1 MGGVGKT
8 ELAIQYARRYQ
19 KDYAGGICWLSPRE
33 STLAEGII
41 QFVTSDMGLNVPQQT
56 QGKTLRLEEQI
67 DWCWKNW
74 QPSEGL
80 VLVILDDVTKL
91 ADYRSLLPKNNR
103 FCLLLTTRVRNLDHQ
118 IKEIPL
124 DVLKPEK
131 ALELLINIVGSEK
144 VKKEAENAE
153 KLCAELGYLP
163 LGLELMGA
171 YIKNKPP
178 QWTLAKML
186 EQLESQKI
194 EDRSLNPPEETL
206 KSGLSTAQRGVKAA
220 FELSW
225 EELKPQPMSQRVG
238 ELISLFAPNIFKWKW
253 VEKAGEL
260 LNWNSSDVEAANI
273 QLYGQNL
280 IQCIDQGEGLYQIHP
295 LIREFLKI
303 KLGELEEKDK
313 LKQVFTD
320 VFVSIAETIPNS
332 PTQNDIR
339 LVEDAI
345 PHLAEIAE
353 NLIDAVSNESLI
365 WPFVGIGRYYEG
377 QGLYKLAEPWY
388 KQCVSLLETR
398 LGEEHP
404 YVATSYNNLA
414 GLYYSQGRYREAEP
428 LYQKVLALSQ
438 KLLGEDHPDVATSY
452 NNLAALYH
460 AQGRYSE
467 AEPLYQQALSLRQKL
482 LGEEHPYITTSY
494 NNLAGLYSS
503 QGRYGEAEPLYQKAL
518 ALRKKLLGEDHPDV
532 AETYDNLAG
541 FYNSQGKYSEAEP
554 LCQRALSLRQKLLGE
569 EHPSV
574 ATSYNN
580 LAALYDSQGRYEEAG
595 LLYQKALELRKKLL
609 GEDHP
614 DVANSYN
621 NLAGLYDSQGRYGEA
636 EPLYQKALELRK
648 KLLGEDHPDVA
659 NSYNNLAGFYNSQGK
674 YSEAEPLCQK
684 ALELRK
690 KLLGEDHPDIAQSYN
705 SLAVLCY
712 NSQGRYSEAELLYQK
727 ALELRK
733 KLLGEDHPDVA
744 QSYNNLAY
752 LYRAQGRY
760 SEAEPLYQKALELRK
775 KLLGEDHPD
784 VAQSYNNLARFYNFQ
799 GKYSEAEPLYQKALV
814 IATRTLGENHPNTIT
829 IRENLELL
837 RDKLYGVLPST
848 SPRENIISQIW
859 QRISRVFK

>member
-1 MGGVGKT
+1 MNDSKYNIDLTNSNAGIIGDNATSNNTSQSILTGIHAEGDVNINIAGPVGQAINPEKQVKSNLPNNIIYRGSSHFVGREEELAAIDHNLKKSVIVAISAISGMGGVGKT

-19 KDYAGGICWLSPRE
+19 KDYPGGICWLSPRE
-33 STLAEGII
+33 SALAEGII
-41 QFVTSDMGLNVPQQT
+41 QFVTSKMGLNVPQQI
-56 QGKTLRLEEQI
+56 QGKTLTLEDQI
-67 DWCWKNW
+67 NWCWENW
-74 QPSEGL
+74 QPSQGL

-91 ADYRSLLPKNNR
+91 ADCRSLLPKNNR
-103 FCLLLTTRVRNLDHQ
+103 FCLLLTTRVRNLDYQ

-131 ALELLINIVGSEK
+131 ALELLINIFGNEK
-144 VKKEAENAE
+144 VQKEAENAR

-171 YIKNKPP
+171 YIKNKLP

-186 EQLESQKI
+186 EQLELKKI
-194 EDRSLNPPEETL
+194 EDESLNPPQETL
-206 KSGLSTAQRGVKAA
+206 KGGLSTARRGVKAA

-225 EELKPQPMSQRVG
+225 EELKPQSMSQRVG

-253 VEKAGEL
+253 VERAGEL

-273 QLYGQNL
+273 QLYRQNL
-280 IQCIDQGEGLYQIHP
+280 IQCIDEGEGLYQIHP

-313 LKQVFTD
+313 LKQAFAE
-320 VFVSIAETIPNS
+320 VFVSITETIPDS

-365 WPFVGIGRYYEG
+365 WPFVGIGTYYEG

-404 YVATSYNNLA
+404 DVATSYNNLA
-414 GLYYSQGRYREAEP
+414 GLYYF
-428 LYQKVLALSQ
+428 
-438 KLLGEDHPDVATSY
+438 
-452 NNLAALYH
+452 
-460 AQGRYSE
+460 QGRYSE
-467 AEPLYQQALSLRQKL
+467 AEPLYQKALALWQKL
-482 LGEEHPYITTSY
+482 LGEEHP
-494 NNLAGLYSS
+494 
-503 QGRYGEAEPLYQKAL
+503 
-518 ALRKKLLGEDHPDV
+518 H
-532 AETYDNLAG
+532 
-541 FYNSQGKYSEAEP
+541 
-554 LCQRALSLRQKLLGE
+554 
-569 EHPSV
+569 V

-580 LAALYDSQGRYEEAG
+580 LAALYDSQGRYSEAE

-614 DVANSYN
+614 DVAQSYN
-621 NLAGLYDSQGRYGEA
+621 NLAYLYRA
-636 EPLYQKALELRK
+636 
-648 KLLGEDHPDVA
+648 
-659 NSYNNLAGFYNSQGK
+659 
-674 YSEAEPLCQK
+674 
-684 ALELRK
+684 
-690 KLLGEDHPDIAQSYN
+690 
-705 SLAVLCY
+705 
-712 NSQGRYSEAELLYQK
+712 QGRYSEAELLYQK

-829 IRENLELL
+829 IRKNLELL
-837 RDKLYGVLPST
+837 RNQLYGLLPST

-859 QRISRVFK
+859 QRISRVFKQ

>member
-19 KDYAGGICWLSPRE
+19 QDYPGGICWLSPRE

-41 QFVTSDMGLNVPQQT
+41 KFVTSEMGLNVPQQT
-56 QGKTLRLEEQI
+56 QGKTLTLEEQI

-91 ADYRSLLPKNNR
+91 ADYRSLLPNNNR
-103 FCLLLTTRVRNLDHQ
+103 FCLLLTTRVRNLDYQ

-171 YIKNKPP
+171 YIKNKSP
-178 QWTLAKML
+178 QWILANML
-186 EQLESQKI
+186 KQLESQKI
-194 EDRSLNPPEETL
+194 EDESINPAKETL
-206 KSGLSTAQRGVKAA
+206 KGGLSTARRGVKAA

-225 EELKPQPMSQRVG
+225 EELKPQSMSQRVG

-253 VEKAGEL
+253 VERAGEL

-280 IQCIDQGEGLYQIHP
+280 IQCIDEGEGLYQIHP

-313 LKQVFTD
+313 LKQAFAE
-320 VFVSIAETIPNS
+320 VFVSIAETIPDS

-339 LVEDAI
+339 SLEDAI
-345 PHLAEIAE
+345 PHLTEIAE

-365 WPFVGIGRYYEG
+365 WLFVGIGRYYEG
-377 QGLYKLAEPWY
+377 QGLYKLAEPWR

-404 YVATSYNNLA
+404 
-414 GLYYSQGRYREAEP
+414 
-428 LYQKVLALSQ
+428 
-438 KLLGEDHPDVATSY
+438 DVATSY
-452 NNLAALYH
+452 NNLAALYNSQGRYSEAEPLYQKALALRQKLLGEEH
-460 AQGRYSE
+460 PDVATSYNNLAYLYNSQGRYSE
-467 AEPLYQQALSLRQKL
+467 AEPLYQQALALRQ
-482 LGEEHPYITTSY
+482 
-494 NNLAGLYSS
+494 
-503 QGRYGEAEPLYQKAL
+503 
-518 ALRKKLLGEDHPDV
+518 
-532 AETYDNLAG
+532 
-541 FYNSQGKYSEAEP
+541 
-554 LCQRALSLRQKLLGE
+554 
-569 EHPSV
+569 
-574 ATSYNN
+574 
-580 LAALYDSQGRYEEAG
+580 
-595 LLYQKALELRKKLL
+595 
-609 GEDHP
+609 
-614 DVANSYN
+614 
-621 NLAGLYDSQGRYGEA
+621 
-636 EPLYQKALELRK
+636 
-648 KLLGEDHPDVA
+648 
-659 NSYNNLAGFYNSQGK
+659 
-674 YSEAEPLCQK
+674 
-684 ALELRK
+684 
-690 KLLGEDHPDIAQSYN
+690 
-705 SLAVLCY
+705 
-712 NSQGRYSEAELLYQK
+712 
-727 ALELRK
+727 

-752 LYRAQGRY
+752 LYNSQGRY
-760 SEAEPLYQKALELRK
+760 SEAEPLHQKALALRQ

-784 VAQSYNNLARFYNFQ
+784 VASSYNNLALLYYSQ
-799 GKYSEAEPLYQKALV
+799 GRYSEAELLFQQALE

-829 IRENLELL
+829 IRKNPELL
-837 RDKLYGVLPST
+837 RNQLYGVLPST

-859 QRISRVFK
+859 QRISRVFKQ